1 MRHIS
6 TTSLDLQWH
15 LDRVVYCT
23 GLQNLGSW
31 VRIPQVPNLYLLE
44 TKRNYLFRT
53 VKPQPRLE
61 LFSFDLNELFSIVN
75 NPIAL
80 KCGAFIRL

>member
-31 VRIPQVPNLYLLE
+31 VRIPQVPNVSVGSQEKLSVPYGKAP
-44 TKRNYLFRT
+44 T
-53 VKPQPRLE
+53 
-61 LFSFDLNELFSIVN
+61 
-75 NPIAL
+75 
-80 KCGAFIRL
+80 